1 MTEDSNDHRRR
12 LRGQLRTFARGQ
24 ANRTPFVAFFGV
36 NFLLLALAAV
46 LSLIA
51 LLAWWLAS

>member
-1 MTEDSNDHRRR
+1 MNEEGKDERRG
-12 LRGQLRTFARGQ
+12 LRGELRTFARGR
-24 ANRTPFVAFFGV
+24 ANRTPFIAFFGV
-36 NFLLLALAAV
+36 NLLLLVLAAV